1 MRKPATCPMCRSKV
15 PVPRSAEPGDT
26 VTCPDCDE
34 VFTPKS
40 LRKGHYDP
48 KDEDTFAVG
57 ATAADPEKAQK
68 SRKAKALM
76 AQGRSE
82 YANRYKSAQGVT
94 FGGPEVFLL
103 IIAAVFALA
112 LPLGYV
118 VAKRFPTKGEGA
130 LIVFAY
136 CGMIFGMGFRMIR
149 ARWRIGG

>member
-1 MRKPATCPMCRSKV
+1 MRKPAKCPMCKSKV
-15 PVPRSAEPGDT
+15 GIPRDAEPGDT

-57 ATAADPEKAQK
+57 AVAADPEKAQK
-68 SRKAKALM
+68 SRRAKALM
-76 AQGRSE
+76 AHGRSE
-82 YANRYKSAQGVT
+82 YANRYKSGARPV
-94 FGGPEVFLL
+94 FGGPEMFLL
-103 IIAAVFALA
+103 ILAAVCAVA
-112 LPLGYV
+112 LPLGFL
-118 VAKRFPTKGEGA
+118 VAKRFPTTGEGA

-136 CGMIFGMGFRMIR
+136 CLMIGGMGFRMIR